1 MKLTL
6 AVVGGILG
14 LVLLLSLSQLAASE
28 SGEVVVLHSLGSD
41 GSAHTTRIWM
51 VEDAEGRSWIRGGKG
66 GGWTSRVVANGEVEI
81 ERDDERRAYR
91 AIAVDEPETRRR
103 ISALMREKYGWGDR
117 WIAMTLFDPERE
129 DSLAVRLERR

>member
-1 MKLTL
+1 MKRTL

-14 LVLLLSLSQLAASE
+14 LGLLLFVSQLAASE
-28 SGEVVVLHSLGSD
+28 SGEVVLLHSLGSD
-41 GSAHTTRIWM
+41 GSAHTTRIWI

-66 GGWTSRVVANGEVEI
+66 GGWTGRVLANGEVEI
-81 ERDDERRAYR
+81 ERDDERRAYQ

-103 ISALMREKYGWGDR
+103 ISALMREKYGWGDW
-117 WIAMTLFDPERE
+117 WISLTLFDPQRE